1 MYYYIFESSSQNNK
15 IADFEDKIRD
25 FVADLGIVGEMTS
38 PSHAR
43 SLDYLISQ
51 AILKK
56 YSTIVAVGDVK
67 HITAIAAKLVG
78 LNIVLGIIPIEN
90 MPEISKLLNLHSWK
104 EAAEALKNRR
114 YIELSL
120 GVIDPGAQIF
130 ITSCQIQTGF
140 RVKGAIQFPKYLVEN
155 IKTPITIG
163 LDDKS
168 GRLVFEFSN
177 PAKRSFFKLFDSSKK
192 SEPEISIFHEKKGQ
206 ITTSAPAPVLIDHRE
221 ITTTP
226 ITISLHSKKIKI
238 IVGRHLLFK
247 E

>member
-1 MYYYIFESSSQNNK
+1 MYYYIFQSASQNNK
-15 IADFEDKIRD
+15 IVDFEDKIRD
-25 FVADLGIVGEMTS
+25 FVADLGIVGEMTA
-38 PSHAR
+38 PSAAR

-90 MPEISKLLNLHSWK
+90 MPEISKLLNLYSWK
-104 EAAEALKNRR
+104 EAAEALKSRR

-130 ITSCQIQTGF
+130 MTACQIQTGIKA
-140 RVKGAIQFPKYLVEN
+140 RGVIQFPQYLVEN
-155 IKTPITIG
+155 IPAPITIS

-168 GRLVFEFSN
+168 RRLVFEFAN
-177 PAKRSFFKLFDSSKK
+177 PPKGFFLKLFNPNKK
-192 SEPEISIFHEKKGQ
+192 SAPEVSIFREKKGQ
-206 ITTSAPAPVLIDHRE
+206 ITTITPVPVLIDHVE

-226 ITISLHSKKIKI
+226 ITVSLHSKKIKI

-247 E
+247 Q